1 MGTRFLAS
9 DEAGADDVWRRL
21 ILEAESEDAVRFE
34 AWGAIMPG
42 GPTGYDVVP
51 RVIRTDF
58 VAEWESRREEAGR
71 QAERLRGEI
80 MASVR
85 GASAARADAVRG
97 ADGRPDP

>member
-1 MGTRFLAS
+1 M
-9 DEAGADDVWRRL
+9 
-21 ILEAESEDAVRFE
+21 RFE

-58 VAEWESRREEAGR
+58 VAEWESRRGGGGQAGR
-71 QAERLRGEI
+71 AARGEI

-85 GASAARADAVRG
+85 RVGRTSGRRSRG
-97 ADGRPDP
+97 RRPA